1 MIEYDSY
8 LYNFYTVLGITSN
21 LEMTKYTE
29 GYTRLCAHFGYWISI
44 NFGWTQVPVDNKVYL
59 HTLKPT
65 FQILCSNYL
74 AGTHGVAWVLNIC
87 FVPFPSKNSCEKHIS

>member
-29 GYTRLCAHFGYWISI
+29 GYTRLCAHFGY
-44 NFGWTQVPVDNKVYL
+44 
-59 HTLKPT
+59 
-65 FQILCSNYL
+65 
-74 AGTHGVAWVLNIC
+74 
-87 FVPFPSKNSCEKHIS
+87 